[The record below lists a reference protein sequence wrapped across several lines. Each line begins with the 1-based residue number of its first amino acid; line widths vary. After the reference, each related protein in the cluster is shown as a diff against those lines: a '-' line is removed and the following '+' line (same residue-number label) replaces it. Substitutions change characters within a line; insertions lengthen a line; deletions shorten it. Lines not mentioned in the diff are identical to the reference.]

1 MTGKTHSGK
10 RTKNNSRLKKAF
22 EEAKKEFKKHPIKA
36 EKFAAP
42 KDVMDDLDLL
52 AKHSRRIEE
61 LEEQVLKLRL
71 VVGALASFCPTY
83 QKMAS
88 AASEI
93 EVLVKP
99 C

>member
-1 MTGKTHSGK
+1 VTGKTHSGK
-10 RTKNNSRLKKAF
+10 RSKNNSRLKKAF

-42 KDVMDDLDLL
+42 KDVMNDLDLL
-52 AKHSRRIEE
+52 DKHTMRIKE

-71 VVGALASFCPTY
+71 LVGTLTSLCPMY
-83 QKMAS
+83 QKMVS
-88 AASEI
+88 AGGEI